1 MTMGVILS
9 TRSSGLRY
17 TGASVG
23 VYKALGVCGGKRIA
37 MPKKKQR
44 CRMDDMAVKPCKC
57 GGVAEE
63 VINAEDMVR
72 VGWYCPGCKDFDK
85 AIARERVYVVLDV
98 DS

>member
-1 MTMGVILS
+1 
-9 TRSSGLRY
+9 
-17 TGASVG
+17 
-23 VYKALGVCGGKRIA
+23 
-37 MPKKKQR
+37 
-44 CRMDDMAVKPCKC
+44 MDDMAVKPCKC